1 MSGVTKLLKDLLYGG
16 RNEYLDVVRL
26 LALLGGLVFLVLTV
40 IEFARVGVFDKL
52 TFAGAW
58 ATLLGATVAAIYAR
72 SHTDRVQRE
81 DAAALPAGATGGEPG
96 Q

>member
-1 MSGVTKLLKDLLYGG
+1 MSGVRNLLKDLLYGG
-16 RNEYLDVVRL
+16 RNEYLDIVRL

-40 IEFARVGVFDKL
+40 IEFARTGVFDKL

-58 ATLLGATVAAIYAR
+58 ATLLGATVGAIYAR

-81 DAAALPAGATGGEPG
+81 DAAARSSQTISGEAG
-96 Q
+96 

>member
-1 MSGVTKLLKDLLYGG
+1 VIALAKLFKDLLYGG
-16 RNEYLDVVRL
+16 RNEYLDIVRL
-26 LALLGGLVFLVLTV
+26 LALLGGLVFLALTV

-58 ATLLGATVAAIYAR
+58 ATLLGATVAAVWGR
-72 SHTDRVQRE
+72 SHTDRLQRQ
-81 DAAALPAGATGGEPG
+81 DIATAASGAEPG